1 MFLEKEVIKMSW
13 IKNQFNKYFKMDES
27 NEYEEYDEEME
38 QSTEQNRQRQQ
49 DVYQEP
55 QSPKKT
61 FRFPL
66 MDDEYEPQPQQP
78 QQQPK
83 PRVEQQTT
91 GYYNEDN
98 ERLSLPNHLQK
109 RPSNE
114 VLNVEVSGI
123 RDLLERRRK
132 GKGHSNVIRTPE
144 QVRKVPVSKEERQVL
159 TKNPKREDSKT
170 VNKEFINPLEN
181 RKRFVPT
188 EVPSPVHGFLKPTP
202 IEQLIEKQHD
212 LKHNLEEETPVK
224 IEPAK
229 EAAVEQL
236 TKFAEP
242 IAIMP
247 VADEQVA
254 PQLEIIAISEPQA
267 NLPVHKEP
275 VEEVLPPII
284 EPVELQQQEVMHEP
298 EASVVVEEPIAKDTV
313 IHAEPI
319 LFEDEPA
326 VTEPEPIVLE
336 PVLEPLN
343 PPTILLEEEEASP
356 KAQSVEDVLNDVQ
369 VKHVTIENS
378 TIHIGQ
384 LNVEQLPQQEQD
396 KIMEQAQQM
405 TPTPVQPQPSGSRL
419 PFNVLMLKSDK
430 QKLLTKQ
437 YVAQHIE
444 KLDEVPENNSEAEET
459 TPEEVDE
466 QLTNEIIFEQEPIQ
480 VEPKV
485 EVQQEQELL
494 EAKPQIVIEPVNEVE
509 ELEPVELPEVLE
521 QERLQIEQVV
531 TFTVE
536 TPQAGSAEPTNAY
549 EQQVQQAAIGLLER
563 EQPDESIEVHQYDE
577 PMNVPQAEVIEIESI
592 VEIEQL
598 ENDPSTSLEIESLE
612 ELAQAIGEVSETE
625 RVSTSLTVEENLPTP
640 LIEGESIIEVK
651 PQETQAQVN
660 EVVATIVPEA
670 ILTPVVEKEPEV
682 AQLVEEPEKK
692 RIPYVKPPLDFLEPP
707 EEMVED
713 REWMDEQGENLVE
726 ALSYFQVQA
735 NIESIVQG
743 PAVTQFEI
751 TVGQGTKV
759 SKVRNLADDIK
770 LALAA
775 KDIRIDAPI
784 PGKRSIGIEIPNRI
798 SRSVRLSEVTDSDS
812 FRNSD
817 SPLEAALGLDL
828 TGKPVTIDLRKM
840 PHGLIAGATG
850 SGKSVCINSI
860 LVSLLYKSNPNELK
874 LMLIDPK
881 MVELAPFNH
890 IPHLVSPVITD
901 VKAATAALKWA
912 VEEMERRYQLFMHSG
927 ARKIEAYNKMCDENG
942 MHAQKLPYLL
952 IVIDELADLM
962 MMSPQDVEDSIVRIT
977 QKARAAGIH
986 LIVAT
991 QRPSVDVITGLI
1003 KSNIPTRIAFSVSSQ
1018 IDSRTI
1024 LDAQGAERLLGRGD
1038 MLYLGNGMSAP
1049 TRIQGTFVT
1058 DEEIE
1063 EIIEFVRE
1071 QGEPEYIFKQE
1082 ELLKRSEAVEEQ
1094 DELFEEVCR
1103 FVYEQ
1108 GSASTSLLQRKYH
1121 IGYNRAA
1128 RLIDMLERQGYVSE
1142 PKGSKP
1148 RDVFIT
1154 EEDLAIQ
1161 FGD

>member
-1 MFLEKEVIKMSW
+1 MSW
-13 IKNQFNKYFKMDES
+13 LKNQFNKFFKMDHEEQYDDEHDVDYY
-27 NEYEEYDEEME
+27 NEQQIKPQKQEAYE
-38 QSTEQNRQRQQ
+38 QPKSLQQ
-49 DVYQEP
+49 DQHTKT
-55 QSPKKT
+55 QS

-66 MDDEYEPQPQQP
+66 IDDEVFEEPKQRTVQEPTTTRYYEEE
-78 QQQPK
+78 K
-83 PRVEQQTT
+83 ETLT
-91 GYYNEDN
+91 
-98 ERLSLPNHLQK
+98 LPDYLQK
-109 RPSNE
+109 PVQNTSYDG
-114 VLNVEVSGI
+114 EVSGI

-132 GKGHSNVIRTPE
+132 GRGHSNVIRSQDDVP
-144 QVRKVPVSKEERQVL
+144 RKVVVTKEEREIL
-159 TKNPKREDSKT
+159 TKNPTREERKINQEF
-170 VNKEFINPLEN
+170 VNPMEN

-188 EVPSPVHGFLKPTP
+188 EVPSPVHGFRKPTP
-202 IEQLIEKQHD
+202 IEQLMGKQQEQV
-212 LKHNLEEETPVK
+212 NEEVAVTVEV
-224 IEPAK
+224 
-229 EAAVEQL
+229 VEQL
-236 TKFAEP
+236 DEP
-242 IAIMP
+242 TVPLVAVQDENQLQQP
-247 VADEQVA
+247 VSLSVDKEAQVELVQETTEKTEQA
-254 PQLEIIAISEPQA
+254 M
-267 NLPVHKEP
+267 N
-275 VEEVLPPII
+275 VLNETQII
-284 EPVELQQQEVMHEP
+284 EPINIEKPTVQHEELLVPLETEPLLFETQENEVIREIITDPARYENVEAPSIL
-298 EASVVVEEPIAKDTV
+298 ADVEEIKTEAEVEVTV
-313 IHAEPI
+313 EPKQTAEEI
-319 LFEDEPA
+319 L
-326 VTEPEPIVLE
+326 
-336 PVLEPLN
+336 
-343 PPTILLEEEEASP
+343 S
-356 KAQSVEDVLNDVQ
+356 DVQ

-378 TIHIGQ
+378 TIHINQ
-384 LNVEQLPQQEQD
+384 MNVEQMPQTEQT
-396 KIMEQAQQM
+396 IIEEQ
-405 TPTPVQPQPSGSRL
+405 PTPSLPLQSENRGSRL
-419 PFNVLMLKSDK
+419 PFNVVMLKSDK
-430 QKLLTKQ
+430 EKLLTKQ
-437 YVAQHIE
+437 FVNEQQQQIEPIEPEAALEPSVVAEPIDVMVTSPPPIE
-444 KLDEVPENNSEAEET
+444 TIEESSNAIVINPTEPSSFVQNVDPTAEQMVQIMPQSVAVGTLEREEEQVDIVKVN
-459 TPEEVDE
+459 EEVEEVEVIEEIPQLVEVNESESASEPIIE
-466 QLTNEIIFEQEPIQ
+466 QEQEPI
-480 VEPKV
+480 V
-485 EVQQEQELL
+485 L
-494 EAKPQIVIEPVNEVE
+494 EETQLIEPVQQAK
-509 ELEPVELPEVLE
+509 PVE
-521 QERLQIEQVV
+521 Q
-531 TFTVE
+531 
-536 TPQAGSAEPTNAY
+536 
-549 EQQVQQAAIGLLER
+549 
-563 EQPDESIEVHQYDE
+563 
-577 PMNVPQAEVIEIESI
+577 
-592 VEIEQL
+592 
-598 ENDPSTSLEIESLE
+598 
-612 ELAQAIGEVSETE
+612 
-625 RVSTSLTVEENLPTP
+625 
-640 LIEGESIIEVK
+640 
-651 PQETQAQVN
+651 
-660 EVVATIVPEA
+660 
-670 ILTPVVEKEPEV
+670 EKE
-682 AQLVEEPEKK
+682 
-692 RIPYVKPPLDFLEPP
+692 RIPYVKPPLEYLVPP

-713 REWMDEQGENLVE
+713 RDWMDEQGDNLVE
-726 ALSYFQVQA
+726 SLSHFQIQA
-735 NIESIVQG
+735 QIESIVQG

-751 TVGQGTKV
+751 TVGHGTKV

-812 FRNSD
+812 FRLSD

-860 LVSLLYKSNPNELK
+860 LVSLLYKANPNELK

-927 ARKIEAYNKMCDENG
+927 ARKIEAYNKMCDQNG
-942 MHAQKLPYLL
+942 MYAQKLPYLL

-1024 LDAQGAERLLGRGD
+1024 LDSQGAERLLGKGD

-1058 DEEIE
+1058 DDEIE
-1063 EIIEFVRE
+1063 EIIEYVRE

-1082 ELLKRSEAVEEQ
+1082 ELLKRTEAVEEQ

-1108 GSASTSLLQRKYH
+1108 GSASTSLLQRRYH

-1128 RLIDMLERQGYVSE
+1128 RLIDMLEKQGFVSE

-1154 EEDLAIQ
+1154 EEDLSIQ